1 LLANLMKRTERE
13 RMNFLRFSRVRSL
26 RCCAAT
32 VFGALAFLG
41 ANSQEQH
48 RGGLPAKSASDR
60 TAAAQDRLL
69 SMPMRSPLPAVLP
82 ANLIAAKLVE
92 SSVQRSSQLRGFRAT
107 RDYRVQYRGLLGT
120 REASMQVLATFI
132 APDQHDYKVLS
143 QSGSKLLINRVLLK
157 LLESERE
164 ALKNR
169 SRVDLT
175 PTNYDFSALGTET
188 LDGSGPAYVLG
199 VRPLQDNKFLY
210 RGKIWVDADEFAV
223 VRMEGQPAKLPSFW
237 IKETD
242 IDSNW
247 KKASGFWFIQHTRS
261 VSHIRMGGTA
271 TLTIDYHDY
280 QVTDVGTTKGHGQ
293 SPQLPDPGSV
303 TPQH

>member
-1 LLANLMKRTERE
+1 
-13 RMNFLRFSRVRSL
+13 MNFLHCSQGRRVRFF
-26 RCCAAT
+26 AAT
-32 VFGALAFLG
+32 MFVAQALLSAS
-41 ANSQEQH
+41 SQNQH
-48 RGGLPAKSASDR
+48 RGGLAAKTANDRSAD
-60 TAAAQDRLL
+60 AQDRLL
-69 SMPMRSPLPAVLP
+69 SLPVRSAAPAVLP
-82 ANLIAAKLVE
+82 ANIIAAKLVE
-92 SSVQRSSQLRGFRAT
+92 TSAHRSSQLRGFRAT
-107 RDYRVQYRGLLGT
+107 RDYHLQYRGLLGT
-120 REASMQVLATFI
+120 REASMQVLATYI
-132 APDQHDYKVLS
+132 APDKHDYKVLS
-143 QSGSKLLINRVLLK
+143 QNGSKLLINRVLLK
-157 LLESERE
+157 LLDSERE

-169 SRVDLT
+169 SRVDLS
-175 PTNYDFSALGTET
+175 PANYDFSALGMET

-223 VRMEGQPAKLPSFW
+223 VRMEGQPAKSPSFW

-247 KKASGFWFIQHTRS
+247 QKASGFWFIQHTRS

-280 QVTDVGTTKGHGQ
+280 QVTETGTTKGHGQ